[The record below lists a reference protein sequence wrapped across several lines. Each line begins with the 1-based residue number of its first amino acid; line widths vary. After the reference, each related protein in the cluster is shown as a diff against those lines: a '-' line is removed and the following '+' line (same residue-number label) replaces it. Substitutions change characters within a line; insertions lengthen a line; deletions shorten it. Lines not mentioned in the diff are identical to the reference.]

1 MSALQSE
8 FDEFQSKSSELPFW
22 NEVLW
27 ESSKGSLRLW
37 ILADAW
43 YRSRC
48 LELPSL
54 GTSMVPA
61 LDMVNHST
69 KPTAYYDE
77 TNNGVELLVRAGSR
91 VSGGEEV
98 SISYGSAKPAAE
110 MLFSYG
116 FIDKSSVVRE
126 MSLTLQAME
135 DDPLAMA
142 KHRIFDGPPVVKL
155 AISDSGELE
164 WSSPFAF
171 LVCLNEE
178 DGLEFRVLQDSN
190 SGRQLRMFW
199 HDEDITDRVGDLEAL
214 IQDHDLYPIFKLRV
228 SAVLYDRI
236 TTQGAALMDQQEAT
250 QDAEVRPGCATAL
263 ELLRAIET
271 EILIKAA
278 ETLQNEVSSCPAPR
292 YSDSSSMAIQY
303 PPESMAKFGL
313 TDECIF

>member
-1 MSALQSE
+1 MASLESE
-8 FDEFQSKSSELPFW
+8 FDDFQSKSSGLPFW
-22 NEVLW
+22 NETLW
-27 ESSKGSLRLW
+27 ASSKGSLQLW

-69 KPTAYYDE
+69 TPTAYYDE

-98 SISYGSAKPAAE
+98 CISYGSAKPAAE

-116 FIDKSSVVRE
+116 FIDTSSVVRE

-142 KHRIFDGPPVVKL
+142 KLRIFDGPPVVKL
-155 AISDSGELE
+155 TLSESGELE
-164 WSSPFAF
+164 WASPFAF

-178 DGLEFRVLQDSN
+178 DGLEFRVLQGSD
-190 SGRQLRMFW
+190 GDRQLRMFW
-199 HDEDITDRVGDLEAL
+199 KDEDVTDRVGDIEAL
-214 IQDHDLYPIFKLRV
+214 IQDHELFPIFKLRV
-228 SAVLYDRI
+228 SAVLSDRV
-236 TTQGAALMDQQEAT
+236 TTQVSALMDQEEAT
-250 QDAEVRPGCATAL
+250 EGSGVRPSCAGAV
-263 ELLRAIET
+263 ELLRGVET

-278 ETLQNEVSSCPAPR
+278 EALQSEVSSYPAHAPGR
-292 YSDSSSMAIQY
+292 GLANGVVTSLTGHG
-303 PPESMAKFGL
+303 KF
-313 TDECIF
+313 